1 MRFCPRC
8 GIRYVEGEPYCPN
21 DGSPTQEL
29 PDEVKVDSLLGT
41 TVDGRYQIEKRIGE
55 GGMGIV
61 YLAKHAMLGKK
72 LGLKV
77 LRGEMAR
84 DPEVVQRFITEA
96 QSATSIGH
104 ENIIDISDFGRL
116 PDGTVYFVME
126 FLDGEALTDMIKR
139 GGSVPVRDAV
149 HIIRQIA
156 SALGAAHSRGIVHRD
171 LKPDN
176 IFLIKRG

>member
-29 PDEVKVDSLLGT
+29 PDEVKVDALLGT

-104 ENIIDISDFGRL
+104 ENIIDITDFGRL
-116 PDGTVYFVME
+116 PDGTVYFVWSSST
-126 FLDGEALTDMIKR
+126 ARRSPT
-139 GGSVPVRDAV
+139 
-149 HIIRQIA
+149 
-156 SALGAAHSRGIVHRD
+156 
-171 LKPDN
+171 
-176 IFLIKRG
+176 